1 MNLRTGQDL
10 SDMYSKT
17 YLTECASA
25 SAAGQP
31 ADHNEARSGH
41 PGGAGHLL
49 RLPRDRPDHRLHV
62 PEVPQREEE
71 EKDSGRRIQV
81 I

>member
-1 MNLRTGQDL
+1 MKLGTGKNH
-10 SDMYSKT
+10 SDMYF
-17 YLTECASA
+17 TEWASAA

-31 ADHNEARSGH
+31 ADHDAARGGH

-81 I
+81 IY